1 MYASYAYN
9 YSGRSVRI
17 VRRIF
22 WQRIAL
28 LVLILLN
35 SRESYVLFRQRSFL
49 ALLNSAMALVL
60 LVALFVSWPG
70 KRGDLP

>member
-1 MYASYAYN
+1 M
-9 YSGRSVRI
+9 RI
-17 VRRIF
+17 VRGVF

-70 KRGDLP
+70 KRDDLP